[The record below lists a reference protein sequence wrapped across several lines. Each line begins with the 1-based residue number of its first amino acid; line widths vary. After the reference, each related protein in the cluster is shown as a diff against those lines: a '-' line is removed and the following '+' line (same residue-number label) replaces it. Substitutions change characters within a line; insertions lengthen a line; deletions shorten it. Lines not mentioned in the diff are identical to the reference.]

1 MPVLRDWE
9 LALDADKVLWG
20 QGADPALVRA
30 RRPKLVAIAEAAI
43 AEGRPFLAPVVL
55 YRRIPVAEL
64 RHERLLLADGGVL
77 LGPLIASHLAAASE
91 VIVAVCT
98 VGDEVTSAISERFQT
113 DPVGALALEGVAG
126 AAAEALAEAVCRRFD
141 ALALAEGLQTSIPLN
156 PGMIGWPLEEGQ
168 AQIFSLLD
176 ATEIG
181 VALDPGTY
189 HHATTEIPVA
199 GHRPGPRSEP
209 HRPDLR
215 FLLDARDLS
224 LQGSLW
230 RTKQTGRRI
239 RLTWSR
245 SAVALKARPGRPCWT
260 PRGQP
265 ASRWWRCAA
274 AKAGATP
281 V

>member
-20 QGADPALVRA
+20 QGADPARVRA
-30 RRPKLVAIAEAAI
+30 RRPKLVTIAEAAI
-43 AEGRPFLAPVVL
+43 EDGRPYLAPVVL
-55 YRRIPVAEL
+55 YRRIAVAEL

-77 LGPLIASHLAAASE
+77 QGELIANHLAAASE
-91 VIVAVCT
+91 VIIAVCT
-98 VGDEVTSAISERFQT
+98 VGDGVTSIISERFQT

-168 AQIFSLLD
+168 PQIFNLID

-189 HHATTEIPVA
+189 LMQPLKSLSLVI
-199 GHRPGPRSEP
+199 GLG
-209 HRPDLR
+209 
-215 FLLDARDLS
+215 RDLNATGHAHRACDFCS
-224 LQGSLW
+224 MRETCRYKDHYGGSN
-230 RTKQTGRRI
+230 KPDDVSG
-239 RLTWSR
+239 
-245 SAVALKARPGRPCWT
+245 
-260 PRGQP
+260 
-265 ASRWWRCAA
+265 
-274 AKAGATP
+274 
-281 V
+281 